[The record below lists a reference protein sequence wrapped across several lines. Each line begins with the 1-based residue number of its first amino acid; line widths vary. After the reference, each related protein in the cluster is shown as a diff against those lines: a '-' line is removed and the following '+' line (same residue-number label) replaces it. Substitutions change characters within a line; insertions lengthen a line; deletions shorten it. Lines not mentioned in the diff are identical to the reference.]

1 MQIVRGTRP
10 ERPHLSHAIGFADPV
25 WAIVEG
31 CWKEHCSLRP
41 DVRTVVRRLTAA
53 AEQWTPT
60 PPLNDDFTA
69 ADESTTFSITMLFDS
84 GQPLQSLVMRQTG

>member
-10 ERPHLSHAIGFADPV
+10 ERPHLSRAIGFTDPV

-31 CWKEHCSLRP
+31 CWKERHSLRP
-41 DVRTVVRRLTAA
+41 DVRTVIRCLTAA

-60 PPLNDDFTA
+60 PPLNDDPMAT
-69 ADESTTFSITMLFDS
+69 DESNTFSMITLFDS
-84 GQPLQSLVMRQTG
+84 G